1 MGFTFGFTE
10 DIEGEELQGGQQN
23 GNGTPTEFVN
33 PIDNA
38 RELQSPKLYTLQ
50 ELQRLSFA
58 ETRIT
63 YEAVKLY
70 PGRSLYRREL
80 FDVRHQLMMEDST
93 FGKKEDGVSAEE
105 FNILMGETGEDLK
118 NGVYEGGLKSWEC
131 SFDMIA
137 KLKDLQIDS
146 TVPNSSSS
154 LNTLKTPVLSRTPT
168 PTGNLPAVGAAVSPF
183 SNPRPLQHFRRMASF
198 NSSSPSSSS
207 GSSSV
212 NGNSVKLNLSSGNSN
227 GSTNTISNSNNDN
240 NQRKRSATTLA
251 INIPVHDVEA
261 ENDGD
266 SPGTGHV
273 PGGGLK
279 SAYGD
284 FSFNYDTDLPNDRN
298 TSKTNSKKI
307 LVLPFEKPQKRT
319 SSMDF
324 SSQDSLSLSPI
335 SFSSPSIS
343 LSAKP
348 LSSSFSAPVDLNSSG
363 QSYSSEIKPQT
374 IMHSFDES
382 KMDKSNAETFKMAY
396 PNGPICVL
404 KPNLYLYSEPT
415 FDEITD
421 FDVIINVAQEI
432 KDYTNQ
438 VDERNKIA
446 EMAGTED
453 FDNISIDSQS
463 REKLPFTNSR
473 RNIEYYFIPWTHTS
487 RLTSDFPYLTALIE
501 KSLKNNKKVL
511 IHCQCGVSR
520 SASLIMAYFMKVF
533 GGGYNEAYGR
543 LKQIVPQISPN
554 LSLIYEL
561 IEWGEWL
568 EKGQPTQ

>member
-1 MGFTFGFTE
+1 MEATPSGLIYTTKSGKQRCFWVIEKQNWGKEWENSDMYHNTACNTSRNHTQTTTTPATALPSSPPTTHTE
-10 DIEGEELQGGQQN
+10 QPENYLSIRESDTKKMIDLLSPNSSPSLPTRKSKNLKNLQLN
-23 GNGTPTEFVN
+23 LTN
-33 PIDNA
+33 
-38 RELQSPKLYTLQ
+38 SPRNNINNHEIPNTSIPLPN
-50 ELQRLSFA
+50 QR
-58 ETRIT
+58 T
-63 YEAVKLY
+63 
-70 PGRSLYRREL
+70 
-80 FDVRHQLMMEDST
+80 EDST
-93 FGKKEDGVSAEE
+93 A
-105 FNILMGETGEDLK
+105 
-118 NGVYEGGLKSWEC
+118 
-131 SFDMIA
+131 
-137 KLKDLQIDS
+137 
-146 TVPNSSSS
+146 PNSSSS

-168 PTGNLPAVGAAVSPF
+168 PTGNLPAVGAGAANGTGAAISPF

-207 GSSSV
+207 ACSSI
-212 NGNSVKLNLSSGNSN
+212 NGNSIKLNLSGGNSN
-227 GSTNTISNSNNDN
+227 GSTNTINNSNINN

-261 ENDGD
+261 ENNGD
-266 SPGTGHV
+266 SPGNGHA

-284 FSFNYDTDLPNDRN
+284 FIFNYDTDLPNDRN
-298 TSKTNSKKI
+298 ASKTNNKKI
-307 LVLPFEKPQKRT
+307 PVLPFEKPQKRT

-343 LSAKP
+343 LPAKP
-348 LSSSFSAPVDLNSSG
+348 FPVPVDLNSSG
-363 QSYSSEIKPQT
+363 QLYSSEIKPQT

-382 KMDKSNAETFKMAY
+382 KMDETNAETFKMAY

-415 FDEITD
+415 FDEVTD

-446 EMAGTED
+446 EIAGIKN
-453 FDNISIDSQS
+453 FDNISIDSQN
-463 REKLPFTNSR
+463 REKLTFRNSR
-473 RNIEYYFIPWTHTS
+473 QNIEYYFIPWTHTS

-501 KSLKNNKKVL
+501 KSLKSNKKVL

-568 EKGQPTQ
+568 EKGQSSQ